1 MPGAVEPASRDD
13 RALTRA
19 NELINT
25 QNVRAASWSQVYR
38 SSHLSLRTCLKPVV
52 PSPPPAVRAV
62 NKLATTGHARFL
74 NHFCWFYQYSLVS
87 LRAEYSR

>member
-25 QNVRAASWSQVYR
+25 QNGRARSQVYR
-38 SSHLSLRTCLKPVV
+38 SSHLSLRTCLKPVI
-52 PSPPPAVRAV
+52 PIPPPSVRAA
-62 NKLATTGHARFL
+62 NKLATTRHARFL
-74 NHFCWFYQYSLVS
+74 NDSCWFYQ
-87 LRAEYSR
+87 